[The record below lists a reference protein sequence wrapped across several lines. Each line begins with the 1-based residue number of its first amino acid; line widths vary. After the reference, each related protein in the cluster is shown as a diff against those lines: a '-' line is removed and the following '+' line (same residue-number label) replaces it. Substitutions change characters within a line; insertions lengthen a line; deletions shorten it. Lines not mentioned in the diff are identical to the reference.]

1 MNHIYRSMWSE
12 SLATWIAVPEHTKG
26 KAKNSSKGNKSVEVM
41 TASPS
46 KDWQSCAPLLA
57 TGLLLCSSAAW
68 ALPTG
73 EQLVAGQATVNTPSA
88 GQMQIDQTSQQAIIN
103 WQGFSIAPNEAVNIQ
118 QPNAQAALLNR
129 VVGAD
134 ASQIQGQLHANGQV
148 VFSQSKRRS
157 VWQNRP
163 SGCRW
168 FNCQHSQY

>member
-1 MNHIYRSMWSE
+1 MNHIYHSIWNAALGAWVAVSEIATGQGKRSSNRRKK
-12 SLATWIAVPEHTKG
+12 L
-26 KAKNSSKGNKSVEVM
+26 M

-46 KDWQSCAPLLA
+46 KDWLSCAPLLA

-129 VVGAD
+129 VVGQD
-134 ASQIQGQLHANGQV
+134 ASQIQGQLHAN
-148 VFSQSKRRS
+148 
-157 VWQNRP
+157 
-163 SGCRW
+163 
-168 FNCQHSQY
+168 